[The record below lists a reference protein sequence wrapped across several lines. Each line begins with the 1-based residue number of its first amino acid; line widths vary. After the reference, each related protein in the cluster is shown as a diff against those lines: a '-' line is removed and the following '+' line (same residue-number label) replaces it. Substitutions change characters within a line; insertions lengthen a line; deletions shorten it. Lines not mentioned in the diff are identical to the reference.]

1 MKKVNQLF
9 MLVALLA
16 VLSTA
21 AMAQS
26 SATTT
31 GHASARVITAIG
43 IQNVS
48 PINWGSLV
56 PPAAGSG
63 WATQDVSATGPV
75 TGPTPQPP
83 ITGGGVTALAQGS
96 TDAIHTSPRGPATF
110 YAYGEPNFT
119 VAITLPTV
127 MDLHRIGNPGDILHV
142 DNFHHNNVGS
152 ATLVKLVP
160 SDAVGVLFFVVG
172 ATVTVPAGSP
182 PGWYDGDF
190 QVSVAYN

>member
-16 VLSTA
+16 GL
-21 AMAQS
+21 S
-26 SATTT
+26 SAAIAQTTAST
-31 GHASARVITAIG
+31 SGHASARVITAIG

-48 PINWGSLV
+48 PINWGSLI
-56 PPAAGSG
+56 PGSG
-63 WATQDVSATGPV
+63 GDATQDVSGIGPV

-83 ITGGGVTALAQGS
+83 VTTGGVIAIAQGS
-96 TDAIHTSPRGPATF
+96 MDAIHTSPRGPATF

-119 VAITLPTV
+119 VAITLPAM

-142 DNFHHNNVGS
+142 DNFHHNNVGT

-182 PGWYDGDF
+182 RGWYDGDF